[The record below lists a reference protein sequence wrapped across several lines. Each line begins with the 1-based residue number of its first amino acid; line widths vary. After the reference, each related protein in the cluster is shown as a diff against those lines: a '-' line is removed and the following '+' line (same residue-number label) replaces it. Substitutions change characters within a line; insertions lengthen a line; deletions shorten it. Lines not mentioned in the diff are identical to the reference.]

1 MKLFGAQGNSSNF
14 SGEHPILFEHSIQ
27 DENFTEGWTKTFREA
42 GAYDFNNSN
51 YTFPNDEASALYVPE
66 GFKGTLH
73 EHSSFDPSFEDGA
86 TKEYVGPID
95 VKSLADD
102 GINDWTSHIKVEKV
116 EIVRDC
122 TGENRATADSPGD
135 CGDCIEGFA
144 EDDAGDCQP
153 LLDVAPMSSQTSQ
166 VVEPPKMNPILIF
179 LGIAAFGMVAYTSTK
194 PSSSKQ

>member
-1 MKLFGAQGNSSNF
+1 M
-14 SGEHPILFEHSIQ
+14 
-27 DENFTEGWTKTFREA
+27 
-42 GAYDFNNSN
+42 
-51 YTFPNDEASALYVPE
+51 
-66 GFKGTLH
+66 
-73 EHSSFDPSFEDGA
+73 
-86 TKEYVGPID
+86 GPIN

-153 LLDVAPMSSQTSQ
+153 LLDVAPMSSQTTQVSQ
-166 VVEPPKMNPILIF
+166 PPKMNPILMI
-179 LGIAAFGMVAYTSTK
+179 LGIAAFGMVAYTSMT
-194 PSSSKQ
+194 PSSSK